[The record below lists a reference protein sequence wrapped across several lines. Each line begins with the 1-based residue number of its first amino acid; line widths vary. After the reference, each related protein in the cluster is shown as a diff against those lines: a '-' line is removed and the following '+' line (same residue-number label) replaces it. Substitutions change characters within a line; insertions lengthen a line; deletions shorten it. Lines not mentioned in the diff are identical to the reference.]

1 MRYEKLRLAASI
13 GFILVYYRGVSPF
26 LITEVYPHS
35 YYERCFEMDY
45 GKTLNLPKTDFP
57 MRANLPERELE
68 FLKFWEENDIYSK
81 VQEKNRGRQKFI
93 LHDGPPYANGHIHL
107 GHVLNKV
114 LKDIVVKYHSMSGC
128 DAPYVPGWDT
138 HGLPIEQ
145 QAIRAFGIDRHE
157 IDPVE
162 FRNKCK
168 DFALKFVDIQREEF
182 KRLGVRGEWDKPY
195 LTLMPHFEARQIGVF
210 GEMAKKGYIY
220 KGLKPVY

>member
-1 MRYEKLRLAASI
+1 
-13 GFILVYYRGVSPF
+13 
-26 LITEVYPHS
+26 
-35 YYERCFEMDY
+35 MDY
-45 GKTLNLPKTDFP
+45 SKTLNLPKTNFP

-68 FLKFWEENDIYSK
+68 ILKYWDEMDIYRK
-81 VQEKNRGRQKFI
+81 VQEKNSGRPKFI

-114 LKDIVVKYHSMSGC
+114 LKDIVVKYHSMSGY

-145 QAIRAFGIDRHE
+145 QAIKTYGLKRHE

-162 FRNKCK
+162 FRSKCK
-168 DFALKFVDIQREEF
+168 NFALKFVDIQRDEF
-182 KRLGVRGEWDKPY
+182 KRLGVQGQWDKPY

-210 GEMAKKGYIY
+210 GAMAKKGYIY
-220 KGLKPVY
+220 K